1 MGGKTEA
8 SNRHPRGEPVSH
20 GRSETVV
27 SVDGLTKSYGTGS
40 DTVTAVDQLSFEIE
54 AGTVVGLLGPNGA
67 GKTTTIKML
76 LGLIQPSDGVARLC
90 GTDVEKSSEMVY
102 RSVAAMLEGARNIY
116 WRLTVREN
124 VRFFARLGDE
134 PADPNR
140 VGRIISQVGLESKAD
155 TPVNELSR
163 GMKQKA
169 SLACT
174 LVRETP
180 VVFLDEP
187 TLGLDVESSL
197 ELRRELRQLV
207 TRDGRTVLLSS
218 HDMQVIEA
226 VCDRVIIL
234 NDGEI
239 LANDTVENLLDVF
252 HTQTF
257 RITVR
262 GRLSPDVRTE
272 LTERFGATRWAEHGD
287 QHRFETTSVRGNE
300 FYALMDVLRESST
313 TFVSVDTVEPD
324 LEDIFLRIID
334 DGEV

>member
-1 MGGKTEA
+1 MNGEA
-8 SNRHPRGEPVSH
+8 EVSNRYPADESRSR

-27 SVDGLTKSYGTGS
+27 SVDGITKSYGTGS
-40 DTVTAVDQLSFEIE
+40 DTVTAVDGVSFEVE
-54 AGTVVGLLGPNGA
+54 EGTVVGLLGPNGA

-76 LGLIQPSDGVARLC
+76 LGLVRPSDGVARLC
-90 GTDVEKSSEMVY
+90 GTDVEESPETVY

-116 WRLTVREN
+116 WRLIVREN

-134 PADPNR
+134 PADPDR
-140 VGRIISQVGLESKAD
+140 VDRVISQVGLESKAD
-155 TPVNELSR
+155 TTVNELSR

-180 VVFLDEP
+180 IVFLDEP
-187 TLGLDVESSL
+187 TLGLDVENSL
-197 ELRRELRQLV
+197 ELRQELRQLV
-207 TRDGRTVLLSS
+207 TRDSRTVLLSS

-234 NDGEI
+234 NEGEI

-262 GRLSPDVRTE
+262 GQLSTDVQTE
-272 LTERFGATRWAEHGD
+272 LTERFGATRWTGRGD
-287 QHRFETTSVRGNE
+287 RHRFETTAVRGNE
-300 FYALMDVLRESST
+300 FYAMMDVLRESST

-324 LEDIFLRIID
+324 LEEVFLHIID